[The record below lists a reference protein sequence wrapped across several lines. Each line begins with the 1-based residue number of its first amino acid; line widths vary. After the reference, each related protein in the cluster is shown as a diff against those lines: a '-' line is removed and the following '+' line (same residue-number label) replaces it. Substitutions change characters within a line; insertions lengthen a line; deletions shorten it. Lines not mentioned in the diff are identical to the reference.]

1 MELMT
6 PPRNFLER
14 NTARNRPTRWLPTKE
29 KVGGKTLDEEAAGKL
44 SKVVG
49 AVASAPVDI
58 VVGVDAARG
67 VVAVARTECDA
78 MGVDRMI
85 TELILVP
92 ITTAVSSEAVVATG
106 TWWNDLMSR
115 RIPAAKIAMTRRK
128 TPMHRGS
135 SMVLT
140 ISLLHF
146 SSAEDVAADV
156 VVGVAAGV
164 EAVAVGAVTL

>member
-1 MELMT
+1 MELMM
-6 PPRNFLER
+6 PKQKPLARSI
-14 NTARNRPTRWLPTKE
+14 ARNRPTRWLPTEE
-29 KVGGKTLDEEAAGKL
+29 KVGGKALDGEAAGKL
-44 SKVVG
+44 SRVVG
-49 AVASAPVDI
+49 AVANVPVDI
-58 VVGVDAARG
+58 MVDVVAARG
-67 VVAVARTECDA
+67 VAAVALTECDA

-92 ITTAVSSEAVVATG
+92 ITTAESSESMVATG
-106 TWWNDLMSR
+106 TRWNDLMSR
-115 RIPAAKIAMTRRK
+115 RILAAKIAMTRRK

-135 SMVLT
+135 NMVLT

-146 SSAEDVAADV
+146 SSAEDVVADV